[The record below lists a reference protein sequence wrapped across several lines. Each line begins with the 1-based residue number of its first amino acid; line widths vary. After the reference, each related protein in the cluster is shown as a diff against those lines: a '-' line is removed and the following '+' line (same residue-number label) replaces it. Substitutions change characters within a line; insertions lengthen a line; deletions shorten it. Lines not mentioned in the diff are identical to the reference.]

1 MSTTTMNESLK
12 TVTVWIVTWGVI
24 ILLAIGFNIV
34 LTNVNAKI
42 EAKCQAVGGQ
52 VIVTPGEVTQCLRPA
67 IAA

>member
-12 TVTVWIVTWGVI
+12 TVTIWIVTFGAV
-24 ILLAIGFNIV
+24 ILLAIVYNIV

-52 VIVTPGEVTQCLRPA
+52 AIVTPGEVTQCLRPA
-67 IAA
+67 IAV